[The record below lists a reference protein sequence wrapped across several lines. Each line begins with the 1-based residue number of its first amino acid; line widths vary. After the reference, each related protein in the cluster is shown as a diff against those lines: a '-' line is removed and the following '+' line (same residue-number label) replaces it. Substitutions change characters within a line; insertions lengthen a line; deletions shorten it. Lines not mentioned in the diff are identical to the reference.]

1 MKKNIFISIFLSSF
15 MTVIISFSFLL
26 YIGNTYIYNKKIDQ
40 YYSFLEKFLIE
51 KEERYGEEFSSYL
64 SAIFDI
70 DEVDIIDI
78 KGNYLYSLNN
88 NYDRAILNSSDFISS
103 IKYGKGIKKYSYN
116 QCYLSYKYNDNIYR
130 VKFNYGFSIYFLGF
144 IFCFCMIFCIA
155 FSYLIYRISIYF
167 IRKKMDNDLCIL
179 NSFIPDSNKRMSD
192 FLFNDK
198 DLTYFIYMVRK
209 IKSKFIRINQR
220 YKKYHYIL
228 DNTPGGFLQINKNKR
243 VVYINLS
250 GKILLD
256 IKQNLIN
263 KNIIY
268 FIQEKKFILILEEC
282 IKNQNSNRYDL
293 DLTSV
298 NGKILSIYI
307 HPYFKD
313 RDIEKKYEG
322 VFVFIE
328 DVTQSKK
335 SLAFKNEFIANASHE
350 LKTPIT
356 SILGFSE
363 LLLTG
368 MVYNK
373 DTIFDYLNRIKKESE
388 RMSIIINDILS
399 LTKIEN
405 IDKIL
410 KNIDIDIKEICDNIL
425 NSMYPQILEKN
436 IKVDIKGGGYIIAIY
451 EDIFILIK
459 NLIENSIRYNRNNG
473 LINIIISQQDNGIRF
488 IISDTGIGIAKEHH
502 KRIFERFYTVDK
514 SRSRMSGGTG
524 LGLSIVKR
532 IVNKYDGDIN
542 IKSNE
547 EIGITIDIFLYS
559 KNAS

>member
-1 MKKNIFISIFLSSF
+1 MKKNIFVCIFLCSF
-15 MTVIISFSFLL
+15 MSMIICFIFLL
-26 YIGNTYIYNKKIDQ
+26 YSGYRYIYNNKIDQ
-40 YYSFLEKFLIE
+40 YYSFTEKFFMVS
-51 KEERYGEEFSSYL
+51 KEISGEEFSYYISDL
-64 SAIFDI
+64 FDI

-130 VKFNYGFSIYFLGF
+130 VKFNYGFSIYFLVF
-144 IFCFCMIFCIA
+144 IFCFCMVFCIG
-155 FSYLIYRISIYF
+155 FSYLIYRVSIYF
-167 IRKKMDNDLCIL
+167 IRKKMDKDLSVL
-179 NSFIPDSNKRMSD
+179 KSFIPDNDKRISD

-198 DLTYFIYMVRK
+198 DLMYFIYIVRK
-209 IKSKFIRINQR
+209 IKSKFMRINQR
-220 YKKYHYIL
+220 YKKYQYIL

-250 GKILLD
+250 GKNLLD

-268 FIQEKKFILILEEC
+268 FVQEKEFILILENC
-282 IKNQNSNRYDL
+282 IKNQNSNKYDL

-313 RDIEKKYEG
+313 RYSEKTYEG

-335 SLAFKNEFIANASHE
+335 ALAFKNEFIANASHE

-373 DTIFDYLNRIKKESE
+373 ETIFDYLNRIKKESE

-410 KNIDIDIKEICDNIL
+410 KNTDIDVKDICDNIL

-436 IKVDIKGGGYIIAIY
+436 INVEIKGEGHIIAIY

-473 LINIIISQQDNGIRF
+473 LISIIISDENCGIRF
-488 IISDTGIGIAKEHH
+488 MIADTGIGIAKEHH

-514 SRSRMSGGTG
+514 SRSRISGGTG

-532 IVNKYDGDIN
+532 IVNKYDGDIT

-547 EIGITIDIFLYS
+547 KTGITIEIFLS
-559 KNAS
+559 TKNIS

>member
-78 KGNYLYSLNN
+78 EGNYLYSLNN